1 MRSQGYHHSSPG
13 LPEFTT
19 VTRVPVLTGA
29 TVDEFA
35 AIGAAVPAR
44 ASPGP
49 ATPTAAGTR
58 SGIAG
63 SNAPCSTYAGMSA
76 EMRDLFRRFDE
87 LSPAVKPQAKL
98 LLRALLFSL
107 ESGAAQGEEHA
118 A

>member
-1 MRSQGYHHSSPG
+1 MRRHTALIDAITEITDNQGRTNKHE
-13 LPEFTT
+13 L
-19 VTRVPVLTGA
+19 GA
-29 TVDEFA
+29 
-35 AIGAAVPAR
+35 GK
-44 ASPGP
+44 
-49 ATPTAAGTR
+49 
-58 SGIAG
+58 
-63 SNAPCSTYAGMSA
+63 STYIGWEHDINPPPADKLIPLAKELDVSIDTILFGENAGMSA